1 MMKKLIALVLAVM
14 MLVPAFALADNIIKI
29 GVYEPASGDS
39 GAGGKQETLGVQYA
53 NFKTPTVT
61 IGDTEYKVELV
72 MADNG
77 DTSAD
82 GADIVNSDESMGGDG
97 TVDLV

>member
-1 MMKKLIALVLAVM
+1 MNWSLICCNRRKKAA
-14 MLVPAFALADNIIKI
+14 KK
-29 GVYEPASGDS
+29 GDS
-39 GAGGKQETLGVQYA
+39 VGGILETAISGIPGEEDDNEDDLQ
-53 NFKTPTVT
+53 P
-61 IGDTEYKVELV
+61 LV
-72 MADNG
+72 MTDNG